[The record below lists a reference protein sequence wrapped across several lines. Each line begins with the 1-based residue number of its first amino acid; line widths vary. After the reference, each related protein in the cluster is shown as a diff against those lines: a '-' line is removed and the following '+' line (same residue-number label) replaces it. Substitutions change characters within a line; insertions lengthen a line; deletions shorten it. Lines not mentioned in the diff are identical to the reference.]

1 MGWSVIRFLAELDPT
16 RIGSSSFSMRLLARL
31 SKMLNR
37 QIFNEDRPSRSRFP
51 NFVLEDV
58 RLCTSARLSAW
69 RCRGQEIVAGDFS
82 PWVGRTSRYRDC
94 WDVRRHNSDGSLRR
108 DRKP

>member
-37 QIFNEDRPSRSRFP
+37 QVFNEDRPSKLRMPRSLA
-51 NFVLEDV
+51 NMAS
-58 RLCTSARLSAW
+58 CTASPPRRNPTQQILRAVIGRSDISTPH
-69 RCRGQEIVAGDFS
+69 RGMLLDL
-82 PWVGRTSRYRDC
+82 D
-94 WDVRRHNSDGSLRR
+94 SLISF
-108 DRKP
+108 